1 MPRGGQ
7 AVVYDC
13 SGASRYRAMWDH
25 FVAEANGVIYVI
37 DSTDTQRLGIVKD
50 NIEEFIR
57 HPLLRHKPIVFL
69 ANKQDH
75 PEALKKEEI
84 KRILGL
90 DKRLISNPFSVK
102 PSKSSMGMGLNDAL
116 TFIETNMTSK
126 LF

>member
-1 MPRGGQ
+1 MPSGRP
-7 AVVYDC
+7 AVIYDC

-25 FVAEANGVIYVI
+25 FVAEADGVIYVI
-37 DSTDTQRLGIVKD
+37 DSADTQRVGIVKE

-75 PEALKKEEI
+75 PDALKKEEV

-102 PSKSSMGMGLNDAL
+102 PAKSMSGMGLNDAL